1 MICAQTTTAAAFPSQ
16 MWWNYMMMR
25 GDPTITVIPPAL
37 SQSNFHPFWHKR
49 AFTSTQKSAMGLS
62 KVGQLEALLS
72 YCTGLDLKIHYHPED
87 RYFTAIAWCP
97 DHIFPPEE
105 DAGAIQR
112 QIQRKSAQYPGLVC
126 YCFDPFST
134 LVYAV

>member
-1 MICAQTTTAAAFPSQ
+1 
-16 MWWNYMMMR
+16 
-25 GDPTITVIPPAL
+25 
-37 SQSNFHPFWHKR
+37 
-49 AFTSTQKSAMGLS
+49 MGLS

-97 DHIFPPEE
+97 DRIFPSEE

>member
-1 MICAQTTTAAAFPSQ
+1 
-16 MWWNYMMMR
+16 
-25 GDPTITVIPPAL
+25 
-37 SQSNFHPFWHKR
+37 
-49 AFTSTQKSAMGLS
+49 MGLS

-112 QIQRKSAQYPGLVC
+112 QIASALDVIIHLGRLRDKSRRVMRIEEITGYEEGRIMTETLYEFREEGMEHETVKGNLVKVGEIRNR
-126 YCFDPFST
+126 DK
-134 LVYAV
+134 LVEAGYQEI